1 MRLQKIRLF
10 YGFLFI
16 FELYIFVCFRLYD
29 VRKGNFVMV
38 KILVRYFIK
47 LGLKQFFVYFID
59 MFSLLIEVFS
69 GGMMV
74 FVGYVEVIDFGK
86 FLLSLFVKGYFKLFF
101 LGYF

>member
-1 MRLQKIRLF
+1 
-10 YGFLFI
+10 
-16 FELYIFVCFRLYD
+16 
-29 VRKGNFVMV
+29 
-38 KILVRYFIK
+38 
-47 LGLKQFFVYFID
+47 

-101 LGYF
+101 FGYF